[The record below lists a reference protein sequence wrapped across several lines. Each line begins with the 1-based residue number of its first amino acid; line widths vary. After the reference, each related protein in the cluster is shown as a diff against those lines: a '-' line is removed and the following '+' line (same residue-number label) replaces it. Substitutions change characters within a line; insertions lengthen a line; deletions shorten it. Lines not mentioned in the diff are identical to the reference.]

1 VHPGQAEEAGMLPLL
16 DVLPRCCYSE
26 NDTHQDKYGLLQGLR
41 DLQSSVPGPSDNY
54 GVIPFQIINMVKKN
68 SQANIRLLD
77 GNQAAAEGVRL
88 SRVQVIAA
96 YPITPQTPVTEVL
109 SEFVERG
116 DLKSEYIAVES
127 EHSVMAV
134 CTSASLV
141 GARTFTATSAH
152 GLAYMHEMLHWAAG
166 ARLPIVLACVNRAL
180 GAPWNILN
188 DQQDSISQRDTGW
201 IQLYARNN
209 QEILDTIIQA
219 YKIAE
224 TVYVPVMVCYD
235 GYILSH
241 TEMPVEVPSQA
252 KVDKF
257 LPPYKPHTTLDPAN
271 PKNYNLVTLAD
282 PRVNAEGV
290 LCHGY
295 MELRYLLQE
304 ALQNS
309 AETISKVGE
318 EFGKLFGRDY
328 SDMFWQDDMENAD
341 IVIVAM
347 GSLAMEAT
355 VAAEMLRKEGN
366 KVGVLGLRTF
376 RPFPKAALSKALKK
390 TRLITV
396 FDKNI
401 SYGAEGATCSEIKS
415 ALYGSKT
422 EAVIRNFIVGL
433 GGRDVKARE
442 LADAVRSALPAM
454 KSGALNSEHPEWICY
469 I

>member
-1 VHPGQAEEAGMLPLL
+1 MA
-16 DVLPRCCYSE
+16 
-26 NDTHQDKYGLLQGLR
+26 KK
-41 DLQSSVPGPSDNY
+41 SSKV
-54 GVIPFQIINMVKKN
+54 
-68 SQANIRLLD
+68 NIRLLD
-77 GNQAAAEGVRL
+77 GNQAAAEGAKL

-96 YPITPQTPVTEVL
+96 YPITPQTPLTEEL
-109 SEFVERG
+109 SEFVEKG
-116 DLKSEYIAVES
+116 ELKAEYIAVES
-127 EHSVMAV
+127 EHSAMTV
-134 CTSASLV
+134 CTSASMV

-166 ARLPIVLACVNRAL
+166 ARLPVVLACVNRAL

-201 IQLYARNN
+201 IQMYARNN
-209 QEILDTIIQA
+209 QEILDSIIQA

-224 TVYVPVMVCYD
+224 TVYVPVMVCFD
-235 GYILSH
+235 GYVLSH
-241 TEMPVEVPSQA
+241 TEMPVDIPSQEE
-252 KVDKF
+252 VDKF

-282 PRVNAEGV
+282 PRANNEGV

-304 ALQNS
+304 ALQDS
-309 AETISKVGE
+309 AETIIKAGQ
-318 EFGKLFGRDY
+318 EFGGLFGRNY
-328 SDMFWQDDMENAD
+328 ANLFWEDGMADAD

-347 GSLAMEAT
+347 GSLAMEAK
-355 VAAEMLRKEGN
+355 VAADILRDEGHE
-366 KVGVLGLRTF
+366 VGVLSLRVF
-376 RPFPKAALSKALKK
+376 RPFPKAALVKALEKA
-390 TRLITV
+390 RLIVV

-401 SYGAEGATCSEIKS
+401 SYGSEGATCSEIKS

-422 EAVIRNFIVGL
+422 KAAIRNFIVGL

-442 LADAVRSALPAM
+442 MADAVREALTSL
-454 KSGALNSEHPEWICY
+454 KTGVLNTEYPEWICY

>member
-1 VHPGQAEEAGMLPLL
+1 M
-16 DVLPRCCYSE
+16 
-26 NDTHQDKYGLLQGLR
+26 
-41 DLQSSVPGPSDNY
+41 
-54 GVIPFQIINMVKKN
+54 IKKVN
-68 SQANIRLLD
+68 KANIRLLD
-77 GNQAAAEGVRL
+77 GNQAAAEGAKL

-96 YPITPQTPVTEVL
+96 YPITPQTPLTEEL
-109 SEFVERG
+109 SEFVEKG
-116 DLKSEYIAVES
+116 DLKAEYIAVES
-127 EHSVMAV
+127 EHSAMTV

-166 ARLPIVLACVNRAL
+166 ARLPVVLACVNRAI

-201 IQLYARNN
+201 IQIYARNN
-209 QEILDTIIQA
+209 QEILDSVIQA

-224 TVYVPVMVCYD
+224 KVYVPVMVCFD
-235 GYILSH
+235 GYVLSH
-241 TEMPVEVPSQA
+241 TEMPVDIPSQE

-257 LPPYKPHTTLDPAN
+257 LPPYKPHTILDPAN

-282 PRVNAEGV
+282 PRVNAEGI

-309 AETISKVGE
+309 AEMIMKVGQ
-318 EFGKLFGRDY
+318 EFGELFGRNY
-328 SDMFWQDDMENAD
+328 ANMFWEDDIEDAD

-347 GSLAMEAT
+347 GSLAMEAK
-355 VAAEMLRKEGN
+355 VAVDMLRDEGH
-366 KVGVLGLRTF
+366 KVGILGLRVF
-376 RPFPKAALSKALKK
+376 RPFPKAALTKALEKA
-390 TRLITV
+390 RLIMV

-401 SYGAEGATCSEIKS
+401 SYGSEGATCSEIKS
-415 ALYGSKT
+415 ALYGSQAK
-422 EAVIRNFIVGL
+422 AAIRNFIVGL

-442 LADAVRSALPAM
+442 LADAVRESITSLKP
-454 KSGALNSEHPEWICY
+454 GTLNIEHPEWICY

>member
-1 VHPGQAEEAGMLPLL
+1 MAK
-16 DVLPRCCYSE
+16 SI
-26 NDTHQDKYGLLQGLR
+26 DK
-41 DLQSSVPGPSDNY
+41 
-54 GVIPFQIINMVKKN
+54 
-68 SQANIRLLD
+68 ATIRLLD
-77 GNQAAAEGVRL
+77 GNQAAAEGAKL

-96 YPITPQTPVTEVL
+96 YPITPQTPLTEEL
-109 SEFVERG
+109 SEFVEG
-116 DLKSEYIAVES
+116 GELKAEYIAVES
-127 EHSVMAV
+127 EHSAMTV

-166 ARLPIVLACVNRAL
+166 ARLPVVLACVNRAL

-224 TVYVPVMVCYD
+224 TVYIPVMVCFD
-235 GYILSH
+235 GYVLSH
-241 TEMPVEVPSQA
+241 TEMPVDVPSQQQ
-252 KVDKF
+252 VDKF

-309 AETISKVGE
+309 EKTIVEVGAQY
-318 EFGKLFGRDY
+318 GKAFGRDY
-328 SDMFWQDDMENAD
+328 GNVFWQDGMRDAD
-341 IVIVAM
+341 IVMVAM

-355 VAAEMLRKEGN
+355 VAADMLREEGN
-366 KVGVLGLRTF
+366 KVGVLGLRVF
-376 RPFPKAALSKALKK
+376 RPFPKAAIAKALEKA
-390 TRLITV
+390 RLVVV

-401 SYGAEGATCSEIKS
+401 SYGSEGATCSEIKA
-415 ALYGSKT
+415 ALYGKKT
-422 EAVIRNFIVGL
+422 RAAIRNFIVGL

-442 LADAVRSALPAM
+442 LADAVKEAL
-454 KSGALNSEHPEWICY
+454 KSIESGILNAEYPEWVCY

>member
-1 VHPGQAEEAGMLPLL
+1 LVK
-16 DVLPRCCYSE
+16 RI
-26 NDTHQDKYGLLQGLR
+26 DKT
-41 DLQSSVPGPSDNY
+41 D
-54 GVIPFQIINMVKKN
+54 
-68 SQANIRLLD
+68 IRLLD
-77 GNQAAAEGVRL
+77 GNQAAAEGARL

-96 YPITPQTPVTEVL
+96 YPITPQTPLTEEL

-116 DLKSEYIAVES
+116 ELNAEYVAVES
-127 EHSVMAV
+127 EHSAMTV

-166 ARLPIVLACVNRAL
+166 ARLPVVLACVNRAI

-201 IQLYARNN
+201 IQIYARNN
-209 QEILDTIIQA
+209 QEILDIIIQA

-224 TVYVPVMVCYD
+224 TVYIPVMVCFD
-235 GYILSH
+235 GYVLSH
-241 TEMPVEVPSQA
+241 TEMPVDVPSQEQ
-252 KVDKF
+252 VDKF

-282 PRVNAEGV
+282 PRVNAEGI

-309 AETISKVGE
+309 TETIGKIGR

-328 SDMFWQDDMENAD
+328 GGMFWENDLDDAD

-355 VAAEMLRKEGN
+355 VAADMLREEGQ
-366 KVGVLGLRTF
+366 KVGVLGLKVF
-376 RPFPKAALSKALKK
+376 RPFPKAALAKALEKA
-390 TRLITV
+390 RLVAV

-401 SYGAEGATCSEIKS
+401 SYGSEGATCSEIKS
-415 ALYGSKT
+415 ALYGSQTK
-422 EAVIRNFIVGL
+422 AAIRNFIVGL

-442 LADAVRSALPAM
+442 MADAVRKAITSM
-454 KSGALNSEHPEWICY
+454 KSGALNVDYPEWICY

>member
-1 VHPGQAEEAGMLPLL
+1 LA
-16 DVLPRCCYSE
+16 
-26 NDTHQDKYGLLQGLR
+26 KK
-41 DLQSSVPGPSDNY
+41 SSKV
-54 GVIPFQIINMVKKN
+54 
-68 SQANIRLLD
+68 NIRLLD
-77 GNQAAAEGVRL
+77 GNQAAAEGAKL

-96 YPITPQTPVTEVL
+96 YPITPQTPLTEEL
-109 SEFVERG
+109 SEFVEKG
-116 DLKSEYIAVES
+116 ELKAEYIAVES
-127 EHSVMAV
+127 EHSAMTV
-134 CTSASLV
+134 CTSASMV

-166 ARLPIVLACVNRAL
+166 ARLPVVLACVNRAL

-201 IQLYARNN
+201 IQMYARNN
-209 QEILDTIIQA
+209 QEILDSIIQA

-224 TVYVPVMVCYD
+224 TVYVPVMVCFD
-235 GYILSH
+235 GYVLSH
-241 TEMPVEVPSQA
+241 TEMPVDIPSQEE
-252 KVDKF
+252 VDKF

-282 PRVNAEGV
+282 PRANNEGV

-304 ALQNS
+304 ALQDS
-309 AETISKVGE
+309 AETIIKAGQ
-318 EFGKLFGRDY
+318 EFGGLFGRNY
-328 SDMFWQDDMENAD
+328 ANLFWEDGMADAD

-347 GSLAMEAT
+347 GSLAMEAK
-355 VAAEMLRKEGN
+355 VAADILRDEGHE
-366 KVGVLGLRTF
+366 VGVLSLRVF
-376 RPFPKAALSKALKK
+376 RPFPKAALVKALEKA
-390 TRLITV
+390 RLIVV

-401 SYGAEGATCSEIKS
+401 SYGSEGATCSEIKS

-422 EAVIRNFIVGL
+422 KAAIRNFIVGL

-442 LADAVRSALPAM
+442 MADAVREALTSL
-454 KSGALNSEHPEWICY
+454 KTGVLNTEYPEWICY